1 MLDLSTDAHPL
12 CSCRTVCLFPL
23 LSPAEEGGGS
33 CFVIQLSHYPSRLD
47 FGCQVL
53 DRNQCVGGGRGWGW
67 PAYPSRKARVRDDN
81 SVARA
86 SVTYTEETS
95 WES

>member
-12 CSCRTVCLFPL
+12 CPPWTMCVYSLSWVGRRRGRVL
-23 LSPAEEGGGS
+23 LCDTAITLSFWAGLWLASPGQEP
-33 CFVIQLSHYPSRLD
+33 V
-47 FGCQVL
+47 
-53 DRNQCVGGGRGWGW
+53 CVGGGGVG